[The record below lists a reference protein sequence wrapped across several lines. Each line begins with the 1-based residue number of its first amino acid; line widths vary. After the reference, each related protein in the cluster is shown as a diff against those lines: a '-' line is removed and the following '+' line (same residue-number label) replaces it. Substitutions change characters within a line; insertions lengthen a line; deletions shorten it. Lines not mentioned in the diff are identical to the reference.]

1 MRRPPRSLRI
11 SLKFL
16 LYSPKPDS
24 EARKRFENVKDYYD
38 KLLAPLDKAIEDSER
53 LTERDYCMRINV

>member
-1 MRRPPRSLRI
+1 MDDELREI
-11 SLKFL
+11 IEYELSHWHD
-16 LYSPKPDS
+16 PDS